1 MMHLNFYFLKFFG
14 LLTFCLLLLS
24 ACESKNEEE
33 LFPEDLSGCD
43 TLSVSYQLQI
53 LPLFESQCFP
63 SCHEALA
70 QLGGFNMEVFTEV
83 QSRAKSGLIFE
94 VLNLPRGNP
103 RAMPLGGNFLP
114 QCDLLRIK
122 AWAEQG
128 ALNN

>member
-1 MMHLNFYFLKFFG
+1 MKIQFLI
-14 LLTFCLLLLS
+14 LLFIFILS

-33 LFPEDLSGCD
+33 LFPVDLSGCD
-43 TLSVSYQLQI
+43 TISVSFNLQI

-63 SCHEALA
+63 SCHEAQA
-70 QLGGFNMEVFTEV
+70 QLGGFNMEIFTEI
-83 QSRAKSGLIFE
+83 QSRAKSGLIVE

-114 QCDLLRIK
+114 LCDLLRIK